1 MTVKNMPHPINYM
14 QTFAL
19 TNGAKR
25 MITLPVRD
33 NARLVIKSN
42 NTIGLAL
49 DENDANG
56 NSSNTFFFSCKLN
69 DHPVIF
75 NPPLLM
81 DGQSI
86 WIFEASGATTA
97 QVSIWVTAGV

>member
-1 MTVKNMPHPINYM
+1 M
-14 QTFAL
+14 QTFTL
-19 TNGAKR
+19 VNGASR

-33 NARLVIKSN
+33 NARLALYSSGTV
-42 NTIGLAL
+42 GLAL
-49 DENDANG
+49 DEINATTT
-56 NSSNTFFFSCKLN
+56 SSNNFLFSCKLN

-86 WIFEASGATTA
+86 YIFEPTGATA
-97 QVSIWVTAGV
+97 IIVSVWVTAGA